1 MSDKETS
8 EKLMATI
15 LSHLPTNKTSAFA
28 EILLPRSN
36 CLLYMPLRPEQ
47 IRNEQKVKE
56 LYQDIA
62 NKAQL

>member
-1 MSDKETS
+1 
-8 EKLMATI
+8 MATI